1 MHFITPYILT
11 YLEFFSYS
19 YLMGAFAFIQKDL
32 CDLYQIS
39 KTVLGF
45 CNGMIALASTIGVII
60 ILINT
65 VRIKAQIITYFTWG
79 SIGIMFPYT
88 LIVLSSLLYDHPPK
102 WILFTSVLMMGL
114 FRSIFFQSLLIII
127 KMHK

>member
-1 MHFITPYILT
+1 MRFITPYIFT

-19 YLMGAFAFIQKDL
+19 YLMGSYAFIHKDL

-39 KTVLGF
+39 KTGLGF
-45 CNGMIALASTIGVII
+45 CNGLIALASTIGVII
-60 ILINT
+60 FLINT
-65 VRIKAQIITYFTWG
+65 VRIKARIITYFTWG
-79 SIGIMFPYT
+79 SIGVMFPYA
-88 LIVLSSLLYDHPPK
+88 LIVLSSLLYDHAPQALLFVAV
-102 WILFTSVLMMGL
+102 ILAGL